1 MGFDFW
7 NGPYFVEQVL
17 KTGGVRIRV
26 DHETVLC
33 NQRDLKPVHIPEYP
47 PPDIMTRAYANP
59 EEEEPLLQEVK
70 EVKEELKEAD
80 PLQHVARSL
89 DGFDDR
95 GVACYDVTK
104 EVNKSRQRK
113 AKDLAVARLTSL
125 TEASG

>member
-1 MGFDFW
+1 
-7 NGPYFVEQVL
+7 
-17 KTGGVRIRV
+17 
-26 DHETVLC
+26 
-33 NQRDLKPVHIPEYP
+33 
-47 PPDIMTRAYANP
+47 MTRAYANP

-89 DGFDDR
+89 DGSDDR